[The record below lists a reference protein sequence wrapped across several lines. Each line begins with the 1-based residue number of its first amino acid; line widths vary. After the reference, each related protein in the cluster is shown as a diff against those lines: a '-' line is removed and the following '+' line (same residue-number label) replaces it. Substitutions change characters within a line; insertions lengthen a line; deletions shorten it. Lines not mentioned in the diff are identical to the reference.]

1 VKVSKKAAQFTESVI
16 REMTRLATKH
26 GAVNLAQGF
35 PDFPCPE
42 ELKIAA
48 ARAINEDY
56 NQYSVTWGAPVL
68 RAAIAKKAKEYNKID
83 ADPDKN
89 IVVTCG
95 TTEAM
100 VSAQLAILDPGEE
113 LIVFDPHYENYA
125 PDAII
130 SGAKPKYFE
139 LDQENDFALNEE
151 RLKEAF
157 NSKTRGLVLNSPLNP
172 TGKVFTRKELNLIAD
187 LCDDYDAICFTDEIY
202 EYILYGGSEHIS
214 IGSLPSM
221 RDRTVTISGF
231 SKTYSITGWRVG
243 YIIANAELINAIK
256 KVHDFV
262 TVGAPHP
269 LQIACAEAL
278 SLPESYYAQL
288 RKDYD
293 EKRKMLL
300 HSLQSLGFSCVDPA
314 GAYYIWSDF
323 SELDHKSD
331 DLEFSRNLVEKV
343 GVAVVPGSSFFYKS
357 DHGNKKIRFTFS
369 KKMETLEKACERLE
383 KNLLRAKPAA

>member
-1 VKVSKKAAQFTESVI
+1 
-16 REMTRLATKH
+16 
-26 GAVNLAQGF
+26 
-35 PDFPCPE
+35 
-42 ELKIAA
+42 
-48 ARAINEDY
+48 
-56 NQYSVTWGAPVL
+56 
-68 RAAIAKKAKEYNKID
+68 
-83 ADPDKN
+83 
-89 IVVTCG
+89 
-95 TTEAM
+95 
-100 VSAQLAILDPGEE
+100 LDPGEE

-151 RLKEAF
+151 RLKEVF

-172 TGKVFTRKELNLIAD
+172 TGKVFTRQELNLIAD

-202 EYILYGGSEHIS
+202 EYILYGRAEHIS

-243 YIIANAELINAIK
+243 YVIANAELINAIK

-278 SLPESYYAQL
+278 SFPESYYVQL

-300 HSLQSLGFSCVDPA
+300 KSLRSIGFDCVDPS

-323 SELDHKSD
+323 GEIDGKSD

-343 GVAVVPGSSFFYKS
+343 GVAVVPGSSFYYRS
-357 DHGNKKIRFTFS
+357 DHGSKKIRFTFS

-383 KNLLRAKPAA
+383 KNLLKTRPAV